1 MFKAMLHSLERH
13 LHLCVLLS
21 LFIIHVC
28 FGWSYVTRTLGELLR
43 MHSGCFCYR
52 SNNVWLWKEQGLVS
66 FATMKYQKCQ
76 KNALTTPPSHFSQHQ
91 NL

>member
-1 MFKAMLHSLERH
+1 MFKAMLHSLEGH

-28 FGWSYVTRTLGELLR
+28 FGWSYVTRTLGVVENAQWLLLLQKQQCLALER
-43 MHSGCFCYR
+43 TRFGIFCNNEMSKMPKMR
-52 SNNVWLWKEQGLVS
+52 SQH
-66 FATMKYQKCQ
+66 
-76 KNALTTPPSHFSQHQ
+76 PPSHFSQHQ